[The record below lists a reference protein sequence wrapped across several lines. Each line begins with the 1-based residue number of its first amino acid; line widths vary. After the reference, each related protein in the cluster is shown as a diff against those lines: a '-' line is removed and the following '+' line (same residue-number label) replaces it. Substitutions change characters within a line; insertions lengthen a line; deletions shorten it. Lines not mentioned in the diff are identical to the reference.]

1 MYTAPTATPRT
12 LDDDALRRAAPSVF
26 AVNPWGRM
34 SGRYRMVPT
43 IDVVGMLRDKG
54 FSPVRA
60 EQSRTR
66 IPGKGDF
73 TRHLVRFR
81 HADHLSPLAVGEE
94 VPELVLVNS
103 HDGTSAYKFLAGIFR
118 LVCSNGM
125 VVQSSDHGSISVRH
139 SGGADFG
146 DRVLDATF
154 RIMDDAPRILA
165 KIDAWKQIDL
175 TPPQRDAFAA
185 AALELKDNRAVTPA
199 QLLAPRRAEDRKAD
213 LWTTA
218 SVIQEHLLRGGDRG
232 RAATGRRTTTRPVK
246 SVGEDLRLNRAL
258 WTLAERLAEA
268 VS

>member
-1 MYTAPTATPRT
+1 
-12 LDDDALRRAAPSVF
+12 
-26 AVNPWGRM
+26 M

-43 IDVVGMLRDKG
+43 IEVVGMLRDKG

-73 TRHLVRFR
+73 TRHMLRFR
-81 HADHLSPLAVGEE
+81 HADHLSPLAVGAE

-139 SGGADFG
+139 SGGSDFR
-146 DRVLDATF
+146 DRVIDATF
-154 RIMDDAPRILA
+154 RIMDDAPRTLA
-165 KIDAWKQIDL
+165 KIDAWKQIEL
-175 TPPQRDAFAA
+175 TPPQREAFAA

-199 QLLAPRRAEDRKAD
+199 QLLTPRRAEDRKAD

-218 SVIQEHLLRGGDRG
+218 SVVQEHVLRGGDRG

-246 SVGEDLRLNRAL
+246 SVGEDVRLNRAL
-258 WTLAERLAEA
+258 WTLAERLGQL